1 MRMMNGKKI
10 FAVAVCAFL
19 LAACGKS
26 KPTQSVTEKPAEE
39 AVGSRPEEAAVQETE
54 PTATPSPEATPT
66 PTPDPVYVRP
76 SFANVAVG
84 ENAYVD
90 ERGSF
95 ITVENSLV
103 VLLPTDEN
111 GGYVWNCLENGGDE
125 NFSYTERDADHVP
138 YTYTSGKY
146 GGIKTPKSEVR
157 AAESRSEDSIAA
169 ESIPTGVPEP
179 EQEESVY
186 EQPEEYVIEEY
197 VVTEYDDGYEEYPEE
212 YVDEY
217 PEEYPEEY
225 TEEVYW
231 DENGEPY
238 EPVSVKIPA
247 LSGTGEISRG
257 IQPMSASPALS
268 GTGGISRGIQPMSA
282 SVGSTADQG
291 DYTYVYAPGRKEFT
305 FTASSAGTSIYCLE
319 YTQNHT
325 SLDSG
330 FILYAHADENLQV
343 TFDLVWYSFSDCVA
357 APDGVPEAEATV
369 TAEQAA
375 ERAASAA
382 ETFDSC
388 VRTNNMIGAAAE
400 MVEGAYWEAY
410 VMDSSIA
417 GISGNGGSFY
427 HENYADYAW
436 DVFTIEPV
444 SPGRTSAYFVYRTGD
459 DTPMPRIQVADIQVA
474 EDMTV
479 TIHVRRFDMGVEFD

>member
-1 MRMMNGKKI
+1 MMNGKKI

-84 ENAYVD
+84 ENAYAD

-247 LSGTGEISRG
+247 LSGTG
-257 IQPMSASPALS
+257 
-268 GTGGISRGIQPMSA
+268 GISRGIHPMSA
-282 SVGSTADQG
+282 SVGSSADQD

-343 TFDLVWYSFSDCVA
+343 TFDLVWYSFSECVA

>member
-84 ENAYVD
+84 ENAYAD

-217 PEEYPEEY
+217 PEEY

-238 EPVSVKIPA
+238 EPVSVKI
-247 LSGTGEISRG
+247 
-257 IQPMSASPALS
+257 PALS

-330 FILYAHADENLQV
+330 FILYAHADEDLQV
-343 TFDLVWYSFSDCVA
+343 TFDLVWYSFSECVA

>member
-1 MRMMNGKKI
+1 MRMMYGKKI
-10 FAVAVCAFL
+10 FAVAVCAFI

-26 KPTQSVTEKPAEE
+26 KPTQNVTEKPANE
-39 AVGSRPEEAAVQETE
+39 AVSSRPEEATVQETE

-125 NFSYTERDADHVP
+125 NFSYTERDVDHVP

-157 AAESRSEDSIAA
+157 AAESRSEDSIAT

-212 YVDEY
+212 YVEEY
-217 PEEYPEEY
+217 TEEYPE
-225 TEEVYW
+225 EEVYW
-231 DENGEPY
+231 DENDEPY
-238 EPVSVKIPA
+238 EPVSVTIP
-247 LSGTGEISRG
+247 S
-257 IQPMSASPALS
+257 LS
-268 GTGGISRGIQPMSA
+268 GTGGISRGIHPMSA
-282 SVGSTADQG
+282 SVGSSADQD

-330 FILYAHADENLQV
+330 FILYAHADEDLQV
-343 TFDLVWYSFSDCVA
+343 TFDLVWYSFADCVA

-369 TAEQAA
+369 TEEQAA

-382 ETFDSC
+382 ETYDSC

>member
-1 MRMMNGKKI
+1 MMNGKKI

-84 ENAYVD
+84 ENAYAD

-217 PEEYPEEY
+217 PEEY

-247 LSGTGEISRG
+247 LSGTG
-257 IQPMSASPALS
+257 
-268 GTGGISRGIQPMSA
+268 GISRGIHPMSA
-282 SVGSTADQG
+282 SVGSSADQD

-330 FILYAHADENLQV
+330 FILYAHADEDLQV

-444 SPGRTSAYFVYRTGD
+444 SPGRTSAYFVYRIGD
-459 DTPMPRIQVADIQVA
+459 DAPMPRIQVADIQVA

>member
-84 ENAYVD
+84 ENAYAD

-247 LSGTGEISRG
+247 LSGTE
-257 IQPMSASPALS
+257 
-268 GTGGISRGIQPMSA
+268 GISRGIQPMSA

-330 FILYAHADENLQV
+330 FILYAHADEDLQV
-343 TFDLVWYSFSDCVA
+343 TFDLVWYSFSECVA

-459 DTPMPRIQVADIQVA
+459 DAPMPRIQVADIQVA

>member
-1 MRMMNGKKI
+1 MMYGKKI
-10 FAVAVCAFL
+10 FAVAVCAFI

-26 KPTQSVTEKPAEE
+26 KPTQNVTEKPANE
-39 AVGSRPEEAAVQETE
+39 AVSSRPEEATVQETE

-125 NFSYTERDADHVP
+125 NFSYTERDVDHVP

-146 GGIKTPKSEVR
+146 GGIKTPKGEVR

-212 YVDEY
+212 YVEEY
-217 PEEYPEEY
+217 TEEYPE
-225 TEEVYW
+225 EEVYW
-231 DENGEPY
+231 DENDEPY
-238 EPVSVKIPA
+238 EPVSVTIP
-247 LSGTGEISRG
+247 S
-257 IQPMSASPALS
+257 LS

-282 SVGSTADQG
+282 SVGSTADQD

-330 FILYAHADENLQV
+330 FILYAHADEDLQV

-369 TAEQAA
+369 TEEQAA

-382 ETFDSC
+382 ETYDSC

-459 DTPMPRIQVADIQVA
+459 DAPMPRIQVADIQVA

>member
-1 MRMMNGKKI
+1 MMNGKKI

-125 NFSYTERDADHVP
+125 NFSYTERDVDHVP

-146 GGIKTPKSEVR
+146 GGIKTPKGEVR

-212 YVDEY
+212 YVEEY
-217 PEEYPEEY
+217 TEEYPE
-225 TEEVYW
+225 EEVYW
-231 DENGEPY
+231 DENDEPY
-238 EPVSVKIPA
+238 EPVSVTIP
-247 LSGTGEISRG
+247 S
-257 IQPMSASPALS
+257 LS

-282 SVGSTADQG
+282 SVGSTADQD

-330 FILYAHADENLQV
+330 FILYAHADEDLQV

-369 TAEQAA
+369 TEEQAA

-382 ETFDSC
+382 ETYDAC

>member
-84 ENAYVD
+84 ENAYAD

-212 YVDEY
+212 YV
-217 PEEYPEEY
+217 EEYPEEY
-225 TEEVYW
+225 TEEEVYW

-247 LSGTGEISRG
+247 LSGTK
-257 IQPMSASPALS
+257 
-268 GTGGISRGIQPMSA
+268 GISRGIQPMSA

-330 FILYAHADENLQV
+330 FILYAHADEDLQV
-343 TFDLVWYSFSDCVA
+343 TFDLVWYSFSECVA

-459 DTPMPRIQVADIQVA
+459 DAPMPRIQVADIQVA

>member
-84 ENAYVD
+84 ENAYAD

-217 PEEYPEEY
+217 PEEY

-247 LSGTGEISRG
+247 LSGTG
-257 IQPMSASPALS
+257 
-268 GTGGISRGIQPMSA
+268 GISRGIHPMSA
-282 SVGSTADQG
+282 SVGSSADQD

-330 FILYAHADENLQV
+330 FILYAHADEDLQV
-343 TFDLVWYSFSDCVA
+343 TFDLVWYSFSECVA

>member
-1 MRMMNGKKI
+1 MMYGKKI

-84 ENAYVD
+84 ENAYAD

-111 GGYVWNCLENGGDE
+111 GGYVWDCLENGGDE

-157 AAESRSEDSIAA
+157 AAESRSEDSIAT

-217 PEEYPEEY
+217 PEEY

-247 LSGTGEISRG
+247 LSGTG
-257 IQPMSASPALS
+257 
-268 GTGGISRGIQPMSA
+268 GISRGIQPMSA
-282 SVGSTADQG
+282 SVGSTANQD

-330 FILYAHADENLQV
+330 FILYAHADEDLQV
-343 TFDLVWYSFSDCVA
+343 TFDLVWYSFSECVA

-459 DTPMPRIQVADIQVA
+459 DAPMPRIQVADIQVA

>member
-125 NFSYTERDADHVP
+125 NFSYTERDVDHVP

-146 GGIKTPKSEVR
+146 GGIKTPKGEVR

-247 LSGTGEISRG
+247 LSGTG
-257 IQPMSASPALS
+257 
-268 GTGGISRGIQPMSA
+268 GISRGIQPMSA

-330 FILYAHADENLQV
+330 FILYAHADEDLQV

-369 TAEQAA
+369 TEEQAA

-382 ETFDSC
+382 ETYDSC

>member
-1 MRMMNGKKI
+1 MMYGKKI
-10 FAVAVCAFL
+10 FAVAVCAFI

-26 KPTQSVTEKPAEE
+26 KPTQNVTEKPANE
-39 AVGSRPEEAAVQETE
+39 AVSSRPEEATVQETE

-125 NFSYTERDADHVP
+125 NFSYTERDVDHVP

-146 GGIKTPKSEVR
+146 GGIKTPKGEVR

-217 PEEYPEEY
+217 PEEY

-247 LSGTGEISRG
+247 LSGTG
-257 IQPMSASPALS
+257 
-268 GTGGISRGIQPMSA
+268 GISRGIHPMSA
-282 SVGSTADQG
+282 SVGSSADQD

-330 FILYAHADENLQV
+330 FILYAHADEDLQV

>member
-1 MRMMNGKKI
+1 M
-10 FAVAVCAFL
+10 
-19 LAACGKS
+19 
-26 KPTQSVTEKPAEE
+26 
-39 AVGSRPEEAAVQETE
+39 
-54 PTATPSPEATPT
+54 
-66 PTPDPVYVRP
+66 RP

-125 NFSYTERDADHVP
+125 NFSYTERDVDHVP

-146 GGIKTPKSEVR
+146 GGIKTPKGEVR

-212 YVDEY
+212 YVEEY
-217 PEEYPEEY
+217 TEEYPE
-225 TEEVYW
+225 EEVYW
-231 DENGEPY
+231 DENDEPY
-238 EPVSVKIPA
+238 EPVSVTIP
-247 LSGTGEISRG
+247 S
-257 IQPMSASPALS
+257 LS

-282 SVGSTADQG
+282 SVGSTADQD

-330 FILYAHADENLQV
+330 FILYAHADEDLQV

-369 TAEQAA
+369 TEEQAA

-382 ETFDSC
+382 ETYDSC

>member
-1 MRMMNGKKI
+1 MMYGKKI
-10 FAVAVCAFL
+10 FAVAVCAFI

-26 KPTQSVTEKPAEE
+26 KPTQNVTEKPANE
-39 AVGSRPEEAAVQETE
+39 AVSSRPEEATVQETE

-125 NFSYTERDADHVP
+125 NFSYTERDVDHVP

-146 GGIKTPKSEVR
+146 GGIKTPKGEVR

-247 LSGTGEISRG
+247 LSGTG
-257 IQPMSASPALS
+257 
-268 GTGGISRGIQPMSA
+268 GISRGIQPMSA
-282 SVGSTADQG
+282 NVGSTADQG

-330 FILYAHADENLQV
+330 FILYAHADEDLQV
-343 TFDLVWYSFSDCVA
+343 TFDLVWYSFSECVA

>member
-76 SFANVAVG
+76 SFANVA
-84 ENAYVD
+84 
-90 ERGSF
+90 
-95 ITVENSLV
+95 
-103 VLLPTDEN
+103 
-111 GGYVWNCLENGGDE
+111 VWNCLENGGDE

-247 LSGTGEISRG
+247 LSGTG
-257 IQPMSASPALS
+257 
-268 GTGGISRGIQPMSA
+268 GISRGIQPMSA

-330 FILYAHADENLQV
+330 FILYAHADEDLQV
-343 TFDLVWYSFSDCVA
+343 TFDLVWYSFADCVA

>member
-1 MRMMNGKKI
+1 MMYGKKI

-84 ENAYVD
+84 ENAYAD

-157 AAESRSEDSIAA
+157 AAESRSEDSIAT

-217 PEEYPEEY
+217 PEEY

-247 LSGTGEISRG
+247 LSGTGGISRG
-257 IQPMSASPALS
+257 IQPMSASPSLS
-268 GTGGISRGIQPMSA
+268 GTEGISRGIQPMSA
-282 SVGSTADQG
+282 SVGSTANQD

-330 FILYAHADENLQV
+330 FILYAHADEDLQAISYV
-343 TFDLVWYSFSDCVA
+343 
-357 APDGVPEAEATV
+357 
-369 TAEQAA
+369 
-375 ERAASAA
+375 
-382 ETFDSC
+382 
-388 VRTNNMIGAAAE
+388 
-400 MVEGAYWEAY
+400 VEG
-410 VMDSSIA
+410 
-417 GISGNGGSFY
+417 
-427 HENYADYAW
+427 
-436 DVFTIEPV
+436 
-444 SPGRTSAYFVYRTGD
+444 
-459 DTPMPRIQVADIQVA
+459 
-474 EDMTV
+474 
-479 TIHVRRFDMGVEFD
+479 

>member
-125 NFSYTERDADHVP
+125 NFSYTERDVDHVP

-146 GGIKTPKSEVR
+146 GGIKTPKGEVR

-212 YVDEY
+212 YVEEY
-217 PEEYPEEY
+217 TEEYPE
-225 TEEVYW
+225 EEVYW
-231 DENGEPY
+231 DENDEPY
-238 EPVSVKIPA
+238 EPVSVTIP
-247 LSGTGEISRG
+247 S
-257 IQPMSASPALS
+257 LS

-282 SVGSTADQG
+282 SVGSTADQD

-330 FILYAHADENLQV
+330 FILYAHADEDLQV
-343 TFDLVWYSFSDCVA
+343 TFDLVWYSFADCVA

-369 TAEQAA
+369 TEEQAA

-382 ETFDSC
+382 ETYDSC

>member
-10 FAVAVCAFL
+10 LAVAVCAFL

-84 ENAYVD
+84 ENAYAD

-212 YVDEY
+212 YVEEY
-217 PEEYPEEY
+217 TEEYPE
-225 TEEVYW
+225 EEVYW
-231 DENGEPY
+231 DENDEPY
-238 EPVSVKIPA
+238 EPVSVTIP
-247 LSGTGEISRG
+247 S
-257 IQPMSASPALS
+257 LS

-330 FILYAHADENLQV
+330 FILYAHADEDLQV
-343 TFDLVWYSFSDCVA
+343 TFDLVWYSFSECVA

>member
-1 MRMMNGKKI
+1 MMYGKKI

-84 ENAYVD
+84 ENAYAD

-111 GGYVWNCLENGGDE
+111 GGYVWDCLENGGDE

-157 AAESRSEDSIAA
+157 AAESRSEDSIAT

-197 VVTEYDDGYEEYPEE
+197 VVTEYDDEYEEYPEE
-212 YVDEY
+212 YVD
-217 PEEYPEEY
+217 EYPEEY

-247 LSGTGEISRG
+247 LSGTG
-257 IQPMSASPALS
+257 
-268 GTGGISRGIQPMSA
+268 GISRGIQPMSA
-282 SVGSTADQG
+282 SVGSTANQD

-330 FILYAHADENLQV
+330 FILYAHADEDLQV
-343 TFDLVWYSFSDCVA
+343 TFDLVWYSFSECVA

-459 DTPMPRIQVADIQVA
+459 DAPMPRIQVADIQVA

-479 TIHVRRFDMGVEFD
+479 TMHVRRFDMGVEFD

>member
-1 MRMMNGKKI
+1 MMNGKKI

-212 YVDEY
+212 YVEEY
-217 PEEYPEEY
+217 TEEYPE
-225 TEEVYW
+225 EEVYW
-231 DENGEPY
+231 DENDEPY
-238 EPVSVKIPA
+238 EPVSVTIP
-247 LSGTGEISRG
+247 S
-257 IQPMSASPALS
+257 LS

-330 FILYAHADENLQV
+330 FILYAHADEDLQV
-343 TFDLVWYSFSDCVA
+343 TFDLVWYSFSECVA

>member
-84 ENAYVD
+84 ENAYAD

-212 YVDEY
+212 YVEEY
-217 PEEYPEEY
+217 TEEYPE
-225 TEEVYW
+225 EEVYW
-231 DENGEPY
+231 DENDEPY
-238 EPVSVKIPA
+238 EPVSVTIP
-247 LSGTGEISRG
+247 S
-257 IQPMSASPALS
+257 LS

-330 FILYAHADENLQV
+330 FILYAHADEDLQV

>member
-1 MRMMNGKKI
+1 MTNIIRI
-10 FAVAVCAFL
+10 FLSDVKRLSTNVVAVVVIIGLSVIPCLYAWFNILSNWAPYNASATGHLAVAV
-19 LAACGKS
+19 
-26 KPTQSVTEKPAEE
+26 
-39 AVGSRPEEAAVQETE
+39 
-54 PTATPSPEATPT
+54 
-66 PTPDPVYVRP
+66 
-76 SFANVAVG
+76 
-84 ENAYVD
+84 
-90 ERGSF
+90 
-95 ITVENSLV
+95 
-103 VLLPTDEN
+103 
-111 GGYVWNCLENGGDE
+111 
-125 NFSYTERDADHVP
+125 
-138 YTYTSGKY
+138 
-146 GGIKTPKSEVR
+146 
-157 AAESRSEDSIAA
+157 
-169 ESIPTGVPEP
+169 
-179 EQEESVY
+179 
-186 EQPEEYVIEEY
+186 
-197 VVTEYDDGYEEYPEE
+197 
-212 YVDEY
+212 
-217 PEEYPEEY
+217 
-225 TEEVYW
+225 
-231 DENGEPY
+231 
-238 EPVSVKIPA
+238 VS
-247 LSGTGEISRG
+247 
-257 IQPMSASPALS
+257 M
-268 GTGGISRGIQPMSA
+268 
-282 SVGSTADQG
+282 DQ
-291 DYTYVYAPGRKEFT
+291 

-330 FILYAHADENLQV
+330 FILYAHADEDLQV

-369 TAEQAA
+369 TVEQAA

-382 ETFDSC
+382 ETYDSC

-459 DTPMPRIQVADIQVA
+459 DAPMPRIQVADIQVA